1 VTDSE
6 FILSFILSFIPSG
19 QSLMKTSIL
28 RRAAAVLALT
38 ALSAAAA
45 TAQAA
50 TFDYSYQFM
59 NGHKVT
65 GSFTGT
71 ALGNLVTGLSNI
83 SLALDGVAF
92 NGSGNLFGSSWS
104 ASNNWQSGGAVASF
118 DGIENNFYFSDADY
132 PNDFNVT
139 NFFYVVP
146 FTQDGTA
153 ALHNI
158 NGWTVDGSS
167 DYYAKN
173 WTLQAAQVNTVP
185 EPETYALMLAGL
197 GLLGLVARRRRA
209 G

>member
-1 VTDSE
+1 
-6 FILSFILSFIPSG
+6 
-19 QSLMKTSIL
+19 MKTSIF

-50 TFDYSYQFM
+50 TFDYSYLFL

-71 ALGNLVTGLSNI
+71 ASGNLVTGLSNI

-104 ASNNWQSGGAVASF
+104 AGNNWQSGGAVASF

-132 PNDFNVT
+132 PNDFNGT
-139 NFFYVVP
+139 NFFYAVP

-153 ALHNI
+153 SLHSDVY
-158 NGWTVDGSS
+158 GWVDDGLS

-173 WTLQAAQVNTVP
+173 WTLQAARVNAVP

-197 GLLGLVARRRRA
+197 GLLGLVVRRRRA